1 MKKLLIYR
9 PDSVDGFQEGRSILN
24 YLNDDT
30 CVQWMAYGALYPLVS
45 KDFLLVT
52 THEPLDKKTQEG
64 FVIASTSIDDMC
76 VLDRGRTGLD
86 PLVNSSGSDRSQSR
100 KFTRSYLRLA
110 GYVGVPN
117 ADGTTELTFIV
128 DLPADSEH
136 KSIWLYRYLAQY
148 CLTELAGRIRHALSP
163 FQIGTDPVEYLRRSA
178 SETKLEGAVSAADSS
193 ASTPVT
199 STASISGLVGGGG
212 NRTADLSRMLASIQQ
227 REEAVSKRGNN
238 FDRVPVP
245 HSHRSRAI
253 SASADYFHPDEPTPG
268 RSRLDSDR
276 SIGFSTWK
284 DVRSRANSYIYPAE
298 DDAPEEP
305 AEINRESYI
314 IDDYR
319 LPPQSPAGSP
329 RGSGKYMNSNG
340 GGIASIPQD
349 NGKPQ
354 SSGTFAMLKRSL
366 SKKKRAPPAVV
377 SNTRARV
384 MSLSQPDSGY
394 DSDSSRLHTPNSSP
408 RPMSGKF
415 MEPPSPIALLRSS
428 KATLGSIRKP
438 SGDEVDIDSVQ
449 RELGRISPARRH
461 SLKHVRRRS
470 LDPSE
475 PSEQLTLDMM
485 ESSGSETPVTPVGDH
500 THNKRRPA
508 PPAGAVRRSQSSI
521 ETSHLTA
528 HPGTSHSMSDL
539 AAKPQAENTF
549 DLPRSAWRVYHKY
562 FDTDKAFKELGI
574 EWKLKLNKPN
584 INIFSSMVN
593 DSSWCAIKAVTV
605 MHTTPMAMVKVLLD
619 YDRMSEY
626 DDMFKKSEVS
636 NIACILL
643 VPFFS
648 ALLCAYYSD
657 E

>member
-1 MKKLLIYR
+1 MKRLLIYR

-24 YLNDDT
+24 YLDDNT

-52 THEPLDKKTQEG
+52 THEPLDKKTQDG

-76 VLDRGRTGLD
+76 VLDRGRAGLD
-86 PLVNSSGSDRSQSR
+86 PLVTSSGSDRSQSR

-163 FQIGTDPVEYLRRSA
+163 FQIGAEPAEYLRRDA
-178 SETKLEGAVSAADSS
+178 SETKLEGADSTPDSS

-212 NRTADLSRMLASIQQ
+212 NRTADLGRMLASIQQ

-238 FDRVPVP
+238 VDRVPVA
-245 HSHRSRAI
+245 HSHRNRAI
-253 SASADYFHPDEPTPG
+253 STPADYFHPDEPVPS

-284 DVRSRANSYIYPAE
+284 DVRSRANSYIYPA
-298 DDAPEEP
+298 DDDVPEAP

-319 LPPQSPAGSP
+319 LPPQSPVGSP
-329 RGSGKYMNSNG
+329 LGSGKFMKGSG
-340 GGIASIPQD
+340 GGIASVPRDSNKQ
-349 NGKPQ
+349 Q
-354 SSGTFAMLKRSL
+354 SNGTFAMLKRSL
-366 SKKKRAPPAVV
+366 SKKKRAPPAVI

-384 MSLSQPDSGY
+384 LSLSQPDSGY
-394 DSDSSRLHTPNSSP
+394 DSDSSRLNTPNSSP

-415 MEPPSPIALLRSS
+415 MEPPSPMTLLRSS

-438 SGDEVDIDSVQ
+438 SGDEVDIDTLQ
-449 RELGRISPARRH
+449 RELGRISPARRN

-475 PSEQLTLDMM
+475 PSEKLTLDMM
-485 ESSGSETPVTPVGDH
+485 ESSESEMPVTPVVESH
-500 THNKRRPA
+500 AHSKRHPA
-508 PPAGAVRRSQSSI
+508 HPGSVRRSQSAM
-521 ETSHLTA
+521 ETSHLAA

-539 AAKPQAENTF
+539 AAEPQAENTF

-605 MHTTPMAMVKVLLD
+605 MNTTPMAMVKVLLD

-626 DDMFKKSEVS
+626 DDMFKKSEVKYIKRYDS
-636 NIACILL
+636 LFL
-643 VPFFS
+643 F
-648 ALLCAYYSD
+648 LCAARSM
-657 E
+657 